1 MLIRQFLI
9 QLFPIFS
16 HLCCLL
22 KRSLSVSDA
31 GLSIP
36 EFQCLLIM
44 FSRFVLFLNQVV
56 AALQKSWSPLS
67 GLRSRNMF
75 RRLAFTAQL

>member
-1 MLIRQFLI
+1 MFIRQFLI

-22 KRSLSVSDA
+22 KRSLPVNDA

-36 EFQCLLIM
+36 EF
-44 FSRFVLFLNQVV
+44 
-56 AALQKSWSPLS
+56 
-67 GLRSRNMF
+67 
-75 RRLAFTAQL
+75 